1 MAVAGDNVT
10 RTVVSIMG
18 QEYRLRGTEPEE
30 YIKQLAAYV
39 DRKLRQILQKYP
51 NLSLNK
57 AAVLAAMHIA
67 DEFHKLREDYET
79 LVRLIEEE
87 KKGPGG
93 VTRV

>member
-1 MAVAGDNVT
+1 
-10 RTVVSIMG
+10 MG
-18 QEYRLRGTEPEE
+18 QEYRIRGTEPED

-39 DRKLRQILQKYP
+39 DRTMRQIVQKYP
-51 NLSLNK
+51 SLSVNK

-87 KKGPGG
+87 KKGLGG
-93 VTRV
+93 AGRV

>member
-10 RTVVSIMG
+10 RTVVSILG

-39 DRKLRQILQKYP
+39 DRRLRQTLQKYP

-57 AAVLAAMHIA
+57 AAVLTAMHIA

-87 KKGPGG
+87 KKGSGG
-93 VTRV
+93 AARV